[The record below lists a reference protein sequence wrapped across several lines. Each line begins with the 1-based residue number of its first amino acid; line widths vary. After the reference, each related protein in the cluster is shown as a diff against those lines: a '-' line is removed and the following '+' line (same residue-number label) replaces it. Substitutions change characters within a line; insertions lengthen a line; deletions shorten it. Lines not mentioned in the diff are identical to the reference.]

1 MTKEW
6 VLGGI
11 ATQEESREEVK
22 PWISGLERNGELI
35 STGKTDTSKVM
46 RWKSSH
52 VHNQKEGIFEKKS
65 EIQIRVKN

>member
-6 VLGGI
+6 VVGGI
-11 ATQEESREEVK
+11 VTQEESREEVK

-35 STGKTDTSKVM
+35 SAGKTDTSKVM

-52 VHNQKEGIFEKKS
+52 VHNQKEGVFEKSQKS
-65 EIQIRVKN
+65 KLE